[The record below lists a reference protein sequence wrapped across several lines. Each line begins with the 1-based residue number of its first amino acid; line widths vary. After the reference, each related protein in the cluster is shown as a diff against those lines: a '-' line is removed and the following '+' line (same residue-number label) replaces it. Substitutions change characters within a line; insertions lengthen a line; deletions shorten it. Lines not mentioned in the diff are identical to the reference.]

1 MVSSTTSPGPPSGS
15 VAHSAGAGRRP
26 SVAAYLA
33 ALRIYAALGIW
44 LAIATSVAI
53 WLAAT
58 GIAGVTPLIGLVL
71 GAAVLGVAAY
81 LATGTRAS
89 WNGSRYQI
97 LRDWGDAIHMNMTAP
112 AATAMRGRLHTTLQR
127 LEVDKGPQW
136 ISGDGYVSV
145 SRSLADLE
153 VAGMDELS
161 PAGLIDVAQFDKM
174 RLAGS
179 AVENRDALLADLN
192 NAIAIMQRA
201 PSPPAHAASPA
212 TPPPTP
218 PPVPATALGS
228 NAPADP
234 SSPAAQAAAKTTIK
248 DVRRALNDYRDS
260 SRENLANLR
269 RKTLDAVT
277 LAGVLG
283 FFLTLLGALNGSDS
297 NRVQLGS
304 GAALFLVAAIVGVI
318 AALNGLSNL
327 TKAEDDFGL
336 ASARLVATAV
346 LSGLAGVGGV
356 LLIYLSG
363 AAGALANAV
372 GASAAAASGASA
384 TTSSIPLTDVFNLGR
399 YPVTLVVAAVFGAA
413 PSLLITSLTKLGDKY
428 ANNLTSTHPSTTS
441 GAGP

>member
-1 MVSSTTSPGPPSGS
+1 MVSSTASPNPPGGSLPPSS
-15 VAHSAGAGRRP
+15 GARRRP
-26 SVAAYLA
+26 PLAAYLA
-33 ALRIYAALGIW
+33 GLRIYAALGIW
-44 LAIATSVAI
+44 LAIVTSVAI

-71 GAAVLGVAAY
+71 GCGVLGVAAY
-81 LATGTRAS
+81 LATNAAAT
-89 WNGSRYQI
+89 WNGSRRQL
-97 LRDWGDAIHMNMTAP
+97 LRDWGDSLRADMSAP
-112 AATAMRGRLHTTLQR
+112 SAAAMLARVDSTLQR
-127 LEVDKGPQW
+127 LEADRGPQW

-145 SRSLADLE
+145 SRSLAELE
-153 VAGMDELS
+153 VAAMDGMR
-161 PAGLIDVAQFDKM
+161 AGELIDVAQFDKM

-179 AVENRDALLADLN
+179 AVANRDALLADLN

-201 PSPPAHAASPA
+201 SPQQPAAAAPTPPA
-212 TPPPTP
+212 P
-218 PPVPATALGS
+218 PPVPASALGP
-228 NAPADP
+228 NPPADP
-234 SSPAAQAAAKTTIK
+234 SSASAQAAARMTVK

-336 ASARLVATAV
+336 AGARLIATAV

-384 TTSSIPLTDVFNLGR
+384 TASSIPLTDVFNLGK